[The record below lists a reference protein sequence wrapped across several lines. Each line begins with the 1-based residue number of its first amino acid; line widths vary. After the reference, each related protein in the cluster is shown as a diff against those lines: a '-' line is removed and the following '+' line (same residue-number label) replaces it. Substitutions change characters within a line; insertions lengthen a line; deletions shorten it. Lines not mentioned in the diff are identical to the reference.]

1 MISTSL
7 MKYKDGRIT
16 GKRMIKVMTSG
27 VFDTLHLG
35 HINILTRAKQQG
47 DYLIVGVQDDES
59 VKKSKGKYPTLN
71 FIEREK
77 QIKALPFVDEIVQYS
92 DVDQRNLWSKIKPD
106 IVVQG
111 DDYVHSGD
119 RTNALLYLKE
129 QNIRLMLFPRT
140 EGISSTEIK
149 QRTINDDRKDIE
161 HINNLK
167 MLPMNILS
175 IYEDYNKDK
184 VAKLKSKIK
193 KEQIFSTPITVGT
206 HNELNIVVDGNN
218 RLQAMKELGYDC
230 IPCLCI
236 PYKDIFL
243 TNNVHYK
250 KGETITRLSE
260 FSIPDGERI
269 EFKKYTHNDIIEATI
284 HKQKIPNGE
293 TWHKPP
299 YYITNLP
306 IELKDITENFDM
318 KSFLQNLISNNNI
331 RYYPNSVYS
340 CNEWEN
346 ND

>member
-1 MISTSL
+1 
-7 MKYKDGRIT
+7 
-16 GKRMIKVMTSG
+16 MIKVMTSG

-47 DYLIVGVQDDES
+47 DYLIVGIQDDES
-59 VKKSKGKYPTLN
+59 AKKSKGKYPTLN
-71 FIEREK
+71 FKEREK
-77 QIKALPFVDEIVQYS
+77 QVKALPFVDEIVKYS
-92 DVDQRNLWSKIKPD
+92 NVDQRELWSAIKPN

-149 QRTINDDRKDIE
+149 QRIIHDDRKDIE
-161 HINNLK
+161 QINNLK
-167 MLPMNILS
+167 ILPIENLK
-175 IYEDYNKDK
+175 IYEDYDDK
-184 VAKLKSKIK
+184 KVKTLKEKIE
-193 KEQIFSTPITVGT
+193 KEKVFFNPITIGT
-206 HNELNIVVDGNN
+206 HENLQIVVDGNN
-218 RLQAMKELGYDC
+218 RLQAMKELGYKF

-243 TNNVHYK
+243 TNNVHFK
-250 KGETITRLSE
+250 KNNHITRLSE
-260 FSIPDGERI
+260 FAIPDGERI
-269 EFKKYTHNDIIEATI
+269 EFKKYTHADIIHAVKNNI
-284 HKQKIPNGE
+284 KIPNGE

-299 YYITNLP
+299 YYIVNLP
-306 IELKDITENFDM
+306 IETKDINENFD
-318 KSFLQNLISNNNI
+318 LQGFIKNLVNENNI

-340 CNEWEN
+340 CNEWES

>member
-1 MISTSL
+1 
-7 MKYKDGRIT
+7 
-16 GKRMIKVMTSG
+16 MIKVMTSG

-47 DYLIVGVQDDES
+47 DYLIVGIQDDES

-71 FIEREK
+71 FEEREK
-77 QIKALPFVDEIVQYS
+77 QVKALPFVDEIVKYS
-92 DVDQRNLWSKIKPD
+92 DVDQRELWSQIKPD

-119 RTNALLYLKE
+119 RTKALLYLKE

-149 QRTINDDRKDIE
+149 QRIIHDDRKDIE
-161 HINNLK
+161 HVNNLK
-167 MLPMNILS
+167 ILS
-175 IYEDYNKDK
+175 IEELKIYEDFEPEK
-184 VAKLKSKIK
+184 VKKLKNKIL
-193 KEQIFSTPITVGT
+193 KEQKFFNPITVGV
-206 HNELNIVVDGNN
+206 HEDLKIVVDGNN
-218 RLQAMKELGYDC
+218 RLQAMKELGFAH

-236 PYKDIFL
+236 AYKDIFL
-243 TNNVHYK
+243 TNNVHFK
-250 KGETITRLSE
+250 KNNTVTRLSE
-260 FSIPDGERI
+260 FAIPDGERI
-269 EFKKYTHNDIIEATI
+269 EFKKYTHEDIIHAVKTNS
-284 HKQKIPNGE
+284 KIPNGE

-306 IELKDITENFDM
+306 IPLNSINENFNLADYI
-318 KSFLQNLISNNNI
+318 KDLISKNNI

-340 CNEWEN
+340 CNEWSD

>member
-1 MISTSL
+1 
-7 MKYKDGRIT
+7 
-16 GKRMIKVMTSG
+16 MTSG

-47 DYLIVGVQDDES
+47 DYLIVGIQDDES
-59 VKKSKGKYPTLN
+59 AKKSKGKYPTLN
-71 FIEREK
+71 FDEREK
-77 QIKALPFVDEIVQYS
+77 QVKALPFVDEIVKYS
-92 DVDQRNLWSKIKPD
+92 NVDQRELWSAIKPN

-149 QRTINDDRKDIE
+149 QRIIHDDRKDVE
-161 HINNLK
+161 QINNLK
-167 MLPMNILS
+167 ILPIENLK
-175 IYEDYNKDK
+175 IYEDYDDK
-184 VAKLKSKIK
+184 KVKTLKEKIE
-193 KEQIFSTPITVGT
+193 KEKVFFNPITIGT
-206 HNELNIVVDGNN
+206 HENLQIVVDGNN
-218 RLQAMKELGYDC
+218 RLQAMKELGFKF

-243 TNNVHYK
+243 TNNVHFK
-250 KGETITRLSE
+250 KNNHVTRLSE
-260 FSIPDGERI
+260 FAIPDGERI
-269 EFKKYTHNDIIEATI
+269 EFKKYTHADIIRAVKNNI
-284 HKQKIPNGE
+284 KIPNGE

-299 YYITNLP
+299 YYIVNLP
-306 IELKDITENFDM
+306 IATKDINGDFD
-318 KSFLQNLISNNNI
+318 LQGFIKNLVNENNI

-340 CNEWEN
+340 CNEWEL

>member
-1 MISTSL
+1 
-7 MKYKDGRIT
+7 
-16 GKRMIKVMTSG
+16 MIKVMTSG

-47 DYLIVGVQDDES
+47 DYLIVGIQDDES
-59 VKKSKGKYPTLN
+59 AKKSKGKYPTLN
-71 FIEREK
+71 FEEREK
-77 QIKALPFVDEIVQYS
+77 QVKALPFVDEIVKYS
-92 DVDQRNLWSKIKPD
+92 DVDQRELWSKIKPN

-111 DDYVHSGD
+111 DDYVHSED

-140 EGISSTEIK
+140 DGISSTEIK
-149 QRTINDDRKDIE
+149 QRIIHDDRKDLE

-167 MLPMNILS
+167 ILPIEKLK
-175 IYEDYNKDK
+175 IYEDFDDK
-184 VAKLKSKIK
+184 KVIKLKEKIV
-193 KEQIFSTPITVGT
+193 KEKIFSNPITIGI
-206 HNELNIVVDGNN
+206 HEDLQIVVDGNN
-218 RLQAMKELGYDC
+218 RLQAMKELGFKF

-243 TNNVHYK
+243 TNNVHFK
-250 KGETITRLSE
+250 KNNQITRLSE

-269 EFKKYTHNDIIEATI
+269 EFKKYTHADIIDAVKNNI
-284 HKQKIPNGE
+284 KIPNGE

-299 YYITNLP
+299 YYIVNLP
-306 IELKDITENFDM
+306 IAIKDIDENFDFQ
-318 KSFLQNLISNNNI
+318 SFINDLVDKNNI

>member
-1 MISTSL
+1 
-7 MKYKDGRIT
+7 
-16 GKRMIKVMTSG
+16 MIKVMTSG

-47 DYLIVGVQDDES
+47 DYLIVGIQDDES
-59 VKKSKGKYPTLN
+59 AKKSKGKYPTLN
-71 FIEREK
+71 FEEREK
-77 QIKALPFVDEIVQYS
+77 QVKALPFVDEIVKYS
-92 DVDQRNLWSKIKPD
+92 DVDQRELWSKIKPN

-140 EGISSTEIK
+140 DGISSTEIK
-149 QRTINDDRKDIE
+149 QRIIHDDRKDLE

-167 MLPMNILS
+167 ILPIEKLK
-175 IYEDYNKDK
+175 IYEDFDDK
-184 VAKLKSKIK
+184 KVIKLKEKIV
-193 KEQIFSTPITVGT
+193 KEKIFSNPITIGI
-206 HNELNIVVDGNN
+206 HEDLQIVVDGNN
-218 RLQAMKELGYDC
+218 RLQAMKELGFKF

-243 TNNVHYK
+243 TNNVHFK
-250 KGETITRLSE
+250 KNNQITRLSE

-269 EFKKYTHNDIIEATI
+269 EFKKYTHGDIIDAVKNNI
-284 HKQKIPNGE
+284 KIPNGE

-299 YYITNLP
+299 YYIVNLP
-306 IELKDITENFDM
+306 IAIKDIDENFD
-318 KSFLQNLISNNNI
+318 LQGFIKKLVDKNNI